1 MSRLYETLESMK
13 DEITVQ
19 VHFNECWDE
28 TIFLTQR
35 ELEEWFEEI
44 QSIINDETMSIQK
57 RMQKVVD
64 NITAE

>member
-1 MSRLYETLESMK
+1 MFD
-13 DEITVQ
+13 DEIQ
-19 VHFNECWDE
+19 YQIHFNECWDE

-44 QSIINDETMSIQK
+44 QSIVNDETMPIQK

>member
-1 MSRLYETLESMK
+1 MFD
-13 DEITVQ
+13 DEIQ
-19 VHFNECWDE
+19 YQIHFNECWDE

>member
-1 MSRLYETLESMK
+1 MSKLYETLESMK
-13 DEITVQ
+13 DENTVQ
-19 VHFNECWDE
+19 IHFNECWDE

-44 QSIINDETMSIQK
+44 QSIVNDETMSIHE

-64 NITAE
+64 NI